1 MTLLNGHDPDHSAPK
16 FPETTGSAAANTT
29 QWLESIFEEV
39 TGKNETYFLLQG
51 LLSMSHSAP
60 DRRLLDVLVKV
71 ARSDRTAL
79 TSLLEEAGFAQ
90 APSGRIDLASVPFGD
105 TGLGDTDSLGDT
117 GSLGEPMG
125 EDGGLRRS
133 EFYLVARRI
142 CEVGGIEW
150 RYPVPTV
157 GERPRGAQGG
167 LVIRSSP
174 VETGPNAM
182 DFAVVTRDLGAS
194 SPTRYVTHVF
204 SRYHGSYF
212 WGDYTNQATKAMEN
226 HNAKIEAEHRADLAG
241 AHEEL
246 PGPRK
251 VPS

>member
-1 MTLLNGHDPDHSAPK
+1 MTPLNGHDPDHSAPK
-16 FPETTGSAAANTT
+16 FPETTGSTAANTT

-51 LLSMSHSAP
+51 LLAMSHSAP
-60 DRRLLDVLVKV
+60 DRRLLGFLVKV
-71 ARSDRTAL
+71 ARSDRPAL
-79 TSLLEEAGFAQ
+79 TSLLEEAGFVR
-90 APSGRIDLASVPFGD
+90 APSGRIDLASVP
-105 TGLGDTDSLGDT
+105 LGDT
-117 GSLGEPMG
+117 GSLGEPKG

-157 GERPRGAQGG
+157 GERLDAAQGG